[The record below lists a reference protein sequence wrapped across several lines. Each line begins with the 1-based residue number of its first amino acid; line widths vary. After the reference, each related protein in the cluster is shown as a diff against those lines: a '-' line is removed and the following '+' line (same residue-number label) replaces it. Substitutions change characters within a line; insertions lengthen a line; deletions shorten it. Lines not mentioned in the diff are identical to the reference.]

1 MKASPVLEKNAL
13 VTGCS
18 SGIGLAT
25 AHVLRDRGWRVIPTA
40 RKDEDLARL
49 KADGFEPVRIDVA
62 DEASVKEAADRALEL
77 FGGRIGAVV
86 NNAGFGQA
94 GAIEDVT
101 RDVLRYQFE
110 VNVFGLQ
117 DLTNRLVPTFRKQ
130 GWGRIVNISSVLG
143 RVVIPFY
150 GSYCA
155 TKYAVEA
162 LSDNLR
168 LELHGSGVAVSIVEP
183 GPIISQFRKNAA
195 ERASSTLDTQAGTFG
210 SMYEKEIARRIRQQK
225 KPDFFTKPP
234 EAVAEKI
241 VHALESARPRTRYCV
256 TIPAYLG
263 AFAARFVP
271 TSIMD
276 AVRTR
281 KLKM

>member
-1 MKASPVLEKNAL
+1 MKAAPVLVKNAL

-18 SGIGLAT
+18 SGIGRAT
-25 AHVLRDRGWRVIPTA
+25 ARVLRDRGWRVIPTA
-40 RKDEDLARL
+40 RKDEDLDQLRAE
-49 KADGFEPVRIDVA
+49 GFEPVRIDVA
-62 DEASVKEAADRALEL
+62 DESSVKHAAARALEIL
-77 FGGRIGAVV
+77 GGQLGALV

-94 GAIEDVT
+94 GAVEDLT
-101 RDVLRYQFE
+101 RETLRYQFE
-110 VNVFGLQ
+110 VNVLGLQ
-117 DLTNRLVPTFRKQ
+117 DLTNRIIPTFRKQ

-155 TKYAVEA
+155 TKFAVEA

-168 LELHGSGVAVSIVEP
+168 IELHGTGIAVCIVEP
-183 GPIISQFRKNAA
+183 GPIVSQFRKNAA
-195 ERASSTLDTQAGTFG
+195 ERAQATLDPHAPTFG
-210 SMYEKEIARRIRQQK
+210 PMYEKEIARRMRQQK
-225 KPDFFTKPP
+225 KPDAFTKPP

-241 VHALESARPRTRYCV
+241 VHALESPRPKARYCV
-256 TIPAYLG
+256 TLPAYLG

-271 TSIMD
+271 TSLMD
-276 AVRTR
+276 LARTR